1 MSPFAIAFKGG
12 SVQGEFSG
20 ETENDHLRARIAWF
34 YFVGGLTQQQIA
46 DRLRI
51 TRLRVNKTIGQIRA
65 DGSVLVE
72 LRMPL
77 VDCIDLEEKLKAKFN
92 LEDVS
97 VTPSMPDYIEQ
108 QRTIGEAAGMM
119 LDTLIQGYK
128 GIGVG
133 WGRTLSFSVRR
144 ITAKLPTG
152 SWVVGL
158 MGGVTRGSGTNTF
171 EVSTALARALDVECH
186 YLTAPIYCHSME
198 SRATLLMH
206 EELAEVMRRAEDAQV
221 VLVSCGDLSERSPI
235 TPINIVREHL
245 AELIELGSIGEILGC
260 FLDKDGGVISHHVNE
275 SIMALPLEKLRKKP
289 VSILASGG
297 RNKIK
302 IIRAILR
309 GKYINRL
316 VTDEDVARQLLI
328 GRDD

>member
-1 MSPFAIAFKGG
+1 M
-12 SVQGEFSG
+12 QGEFSG
-20 ETENDHLRARIAWF
+20 ETENDHLRARIAWC

-51 TRLRVNKTIGQIRA
+51 TRLRVNKIIGQIRA
-65 DGSVLVE
+65 EGSVRVD
-72 LRMPL
+72 LRLPL
-77 VDCIDLEEKLKAKFN
+77 AECIDLEEKLKARFN
-92 LEDVS
+92 LEDVN
-97 VTPSMPDYIEQ
+97 VTPSLPDYIEQ

-119 LDTLIQGYK
+119 LDSLIQGYK

-144 ITAKLPTG
+144 ITAKQPAG

-171 EVSTALARALDVECH
+171 EVSTALAQALDVECH
-186 YLTAPIYCHSME
+186 YLTAPIYCSSME
-198 SRATLLMH
+198 SRAALLMH
-206 EELAEVMRRAEDAQV
+206 EELADVIRRAEEAQV
-221 VLVSCGDLSERSPI
+221 ALVSCGDLSARSPI

-245 AELIELGSIGEILGC
+245 DELIELGGIGEILGC

-275 SIMALPLEKLRKKP
+275 SIIALPLVKLKNKP

-297 RNKIK
+297 RNKVN

-316 VTDEDVARQLLI
+316 VTDEDVARRLLS
-328 GRDD
+328 DVDN